1 MFRRR
6 VLVGVIAAATNA
18 VALPTL
24 AWNGSVP
31 SDRVLAAGRV
41 INVDIDAGKIAIE
54 HKPITHLYMESM
66 TMIFRVRDPAML
78 IVLTPGDKIRFKVER
93 DKDGFIVTKIENAI

>member
-41 INVDIDAGKIAIE
+41 INVDIDAGKIAI
-54 HKPITHLYMESM
+54 
-66 TMIFRVRDPAML
+66 
-78 IVLTPGDKIRFKVER
+78 
-93 DKDGFIVTKIENAI
+93 